1 MAKVGYIMATSQYDK
16 LEEDRKWMNEFGCVR
31 IIEESDDNERHR
43 PLWKQ
48 LMAALQ
54 RGDELV
60 IPKFS
65 NALRGS
71 RELAIFLEFCRV
83 KVIRIISIHDRIDSS
98 NILFPETK
106 PSDVLVMMGSLPDE
120 VLALRKSA
128 EHVIKLQEKMIV
140 SLPPV
145 SASKMQK
152 LDREKTVVNRGIL
165 LQAAVGYRR
174 ARADRGGSHAG
185 DGRLLRGGHSFPE
198 GSRLQ
203 THQARVPGGC
213 AGGHRRRSE
222 GAPGR
227 GHLYRRHR
235 REAE

>member
-71 RELAIFLEFCRV
+71 RELAIFLNSAGSKSFA
-83 KVIRIISIHDRIDSS
+83 SS
-98 NILFPETK
+98 ASTTGLTPATSCFRK
-106 PSDVLVMMGSLPDE
+106 PS
-120 VLALRKSA
+120 
-128 EHVIKLQEKMIV
+128 
-140 SLPPV
+140 
-145 SASKMQK
+145 
-152 LDREKTVVNRGIL
+152 
-165 LQAAVGYRR
+165 
-174 ARADRGGSHAG
+174 
-185 DGRLLRGGHSFPE
+185 
-198 GSRLQ
+198 
-203 THQARVPGGC
+203 
-213 AGGHRRRSE
+213 
-222 GAPGR
+222 
-227 GHLYRRHR
+227 HLTYW
-235 REAE
+235 

>member
-1 MAKVGYIMATSQYDK
+1 MAKVGYIMAVSQYDK

-71 RELAIFLEFCRV
+71 RELATFLEFCRV
-83 KVIRIISIHDRIDSS
+83 KVIRIVSIHDQIDSR
-98 NILFPETK
+98 NELFPETR
-106 PSDVLVMMGSLPDE
+106 PSDVLEMMGALPEE

-128 EHVIKLQEKMIV
+128 EHVVNLQEKMIV

-145 SASKMQK
+145 SSAKMQK
-152 LDREKTVVNRGIL
+152 LDREKTVINLYVAGHPIDEVWRASGFRSRSSVFRILNKHGIKLNRGN
-165 LQAAVGYRR
+165 
-174 ARADRGGSHAG
+174 
-185 DGRLLRGGHSFPE
+185 HSGPIKRKGISDNPQDKE
-198 GSRLQ
+198 
-203 THQARVPGGC
+203 
-213 AGGHRRRSE
+213 
-222 GAPGR
+222 
-227 GHLYRRHR
+227 
-235 REAE
+235 